1 MTGGVLFA
9 PLSGKPCARD
19 NQFHPKHHKKPPQP
33 SYGGRGA
40 DDQIRT
46 DYLVITNDVLYL
58 LSYISARN
66 VHYSELP
73 EQMQALI

>member
-1 MTGGVLFA
+1 MRPFPENLVRGATNFSQNA
-9 PLSGKPCARD
+9 T
-19 NQFHPKHHKKPPQP
+19 KKPPQP